1 MTTRTK
7 QQERSAASPVPE
19 SAPYTEGYVQAG
31 PVRLHY
37 LDYGTEG
44 KPPML
49 CIHGSAAHAH
59 WYDFVAPGFNQDY
72 HVRSLDLRG
81 HGESD
86 PVNPPAYFYDQ
97 YAADIDK
104 AVAALD
110 LRDFVLVGH
119 SMGGIVCLVY
129 TATYPQRVRKL
140 VVVDSTVNL
149 SAERISKM
157 RDVGSRPG
165 KDYDSKEEMVSR
177 YKLRPGNSQATPEV
191 VRYIGERS
199 VTQNDD
205 GTWRYKF
212 DRAVYATRQVFDGTP
227 LWRHIKVPALLVKGG
242 LSHRITP
249 EVVAHVKT
257 LCPQVDVEEV
267 AHSDHHVTL
276 DNPQGFIDAVK
287 PWLART

>member
-1 MTTRTK
+1 
-7 QQERSAASPVPE
+7 
-19 SAPYTEGYVQAG
+19 
-31 PVRLHY
+31 
-37 LDYGTEG
+37 
-44 KPPML
+44 
-49 CIHGSAAHAH
+49 
-59 WYDFVAPGFNQDY
+59 
-72 HVRSLDLRG
+72 VRSLDLRG

-86 PVNPPAYFYDQ
+86 PVDPPAYFYDQ

-119 SMGGIVCLVY
+119 SMGGTVCLVY
-129 TATYPQRVRKL
+129 AATYPGRVKKL

-149 SAERISKM
+149 SAERIAKM

-165 KDYDSKEEMVSR
+165 KDYKSQEEMVSR
-177 YKLRPGNSQATPEV
+177 YKLRPGSSQAAPEV

-212 DRAVYATRQVFDGTP
+212 DRAVYATREVFDGTP
-227 LWRHIKVPALLVKGG
+227 LWNDIKIPALIVTGQNSG
-242 LSHRITP
+242 RITP
-249 EVVAHVKT
+249 EVVAIVKAR
-257 LCPQVDVEEV
+257 CPQADVQEV